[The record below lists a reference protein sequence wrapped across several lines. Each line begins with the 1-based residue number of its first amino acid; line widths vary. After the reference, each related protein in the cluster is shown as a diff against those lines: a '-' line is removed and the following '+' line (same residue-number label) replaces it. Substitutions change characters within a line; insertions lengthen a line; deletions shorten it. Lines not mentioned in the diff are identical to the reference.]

1 MAEPHETGQG
11 EYEWTFQWM
20 PITNAEAYV
29 LTVGFECYWYGYPP
43 AVFTVAGT
51 DTTIDLADYGFSD
64 EFLAWVSGLACG
76 ARGDSSDCVGH
87 SGGGVPVLLDQFI
100 AVAADE
106 GVILEWRTS
115 GEHDLLGFNLY
126 CRGSEEELDHRV
138 NPELIQAGAG
148 RTIYHD
154 AGVRSQGT
162 YIYRLTQLTTNGREI
177 PLGELAVEFT
187 PRPREISLLP
197 NVPNPFNP
205 TTSIAFTLPSTGHV
219 VLDILDASGRRVRR
233 LASGSHEAGVHRMI
247 WDGTDDGGRPV
258 ASGTY
263 FARLSAGGRSES
275 RRLNLIR

>member
-1 MAEPHETGQG
+1 MSDISPTRAAILGTAGHIDHGKTALIERMSGINTDRLPEERKRGISI
-11 EYEWTFQWM
+11 E
-20 PITNAEAYV
+20 
-29 LTVGFECYWYGYPP
+29 LGF
-43 AVFTVAGT
+43 AF
-51 DTTIDLADYGFSD
+51 IDLPSGRRMGVVDVPGHERFVKQM
-64 EFLAWVSGLACG
+64 LAG
-76 ARGDSSDCVGH
+76 VG
-87 SGGGVPVLLDQFI
+87 GMDLVMLVI
-100 AVAADE
+100 AADE